1 MHHILENIECDTQ
14 QVAEQAFKMLTKWMQ
29 MDAESCYCKL
39 ITAMKED
46 GLSSEAEALKS
57 MISSSK
63 FLLLTMYVFLSFKV

>member
-1 MHHILENIECDTQ
+1 MSYIIDNIECDTQ
-14 QVAEQAFKMLTKWMQ
+14 QVAERAFKMLTKWVE

-63 FLLLTMYVFLSFKV
+63 FLLLTMYDFLSFKI